1 MGVYKWIDKY
11 VSLMQKYLD
20 IKPDVSNVWSTDEL
34 YLKVKGD
41 KKYLFAL
48 MDDETRFWIAHQI
61 SDKKNT
67 SDVRPLFK
75 KGIEAAGKEP
85 TVLISDG
92 VPNFRDAYKME
103 FFTWKTPR
111 TKHIRHI
118 RYEVMFT
125 TTKWSAWGNSRC
137 RED

>member
-1 MGVYKWIDKY
+1 MLVTWGVYKWIDKY

-48 MDDETRFWIAHQI
+48 MDDETRFWIAQQI

-67 SDVRPLFK
+67 NDVRPLFK
-75 KGIEAAGKEP
+75 KRIEAAGKESLLFSL
-85 TVLISDG
+85 VMVHLIFVMLIRG
-92 VPNFRDAYKME
+92 NFLPGKPQEPNILGILDMR
-103 FFTWKTPR
+103 
-111 TKHIRHI
+111 
-118 RYEVMFT
+118 
-125 TTKWSAWGNSRC
+125 
-137 RED
+137 